1 MKSYPIFG
9 AVLMILVMFG
19 VGGEL
24 SADDQLDPDRVRFLE
39 DPLGGESVSAYWL
52 PDSTTP
58 ARATEAI
65 GVLYRE
71 IEGAAGNVTIEM
83 GHFSRSGAD
92 YRLTGRVRDVYGMG
106 PRDVAFLSD
115 RIELTTT
122 MPKPEDPRC
131 CPTGTARWSIDRA
144 SLEGTRLR

>member
-1 MKSYPIFG
+1 M
-9 AVLMILVMFG
+9 VG
-19 VGGEL
+19 VSGEL
-24 SADDQLDPDRVRFLE
+24 FADGSLDPERVRFLE
-39 DPLGGESVSAYWL
+39 DALGGESVSAYWL

-65 GVLYRE
+65 GVLYRA

-92 YRLTGRVRDVYGMG
+92 YRLTGRVREVYGME
-106 PRDVAFLSD
+106 PRDVAFLPD

-122 MPKPEDPRC
+122 MPKPGDLRC
-131 CPTGTARWSIDRA
+131 CPTGKARSIQLLAEPEEIPRLERPNAARA
-144 SLEGTRLR
+144 

>member
-1 MKSYPIFG
+1 VKNRSIFSAFLALLVVLG
-9 AVLMILVMFG
+9 ASA
-19 VGGEL
+19 EL
-24 SADDQLDPDRVRFLE
+24 IADDAIDPKTEQLLE
-39 DPLGGESVSAYWL
+39 QALGGESVSAYWL

-65 GVLYRE
+65 GVLYRA

-92 YRLTGRVRDVYGMG
+92 YRLTGRVREVYGME
-106 PRDVAFLSD
+106 PRDVGFLPD

-122 MPKPEDPRC
+122 MPKPGDPRC
-131 CPTGTARWSIDRA
+131 CPTGSARWSIDRA
-144 SLEGTRLR
+144 SLEGKRLP

>member
-1 MKSYPIFG
+1 MV
-9 AVLMILVMFG
+9 AVS
-19 VGGEL
+19 GEL
-24 SADDQLDPDRVRFLE
+24 VADDSLDPERVRFLE
-39 DPLGGESVSAYWL
+39 NALGGESVSAYWL

-92 YRLTGRVRDVYGMG
+92 YRLADAYVMSTG
-106 PRDVAFLSD
+106 S
-115 RIELTTT
+115 
-122 MPKPEDPRC
+122 
-131 CPTGTARWSIDRA
+131 SRA
-144 SLEGTRLR
+144 RLRSCRTASS